1 VVAFAKKEVRTM
13 PHSFAK
19 RLHEDEE
26 QIRNVLESAL
36 LEYSVLFG
44 FVLLLAAVGFGI
56 LYYGH

>member
-1 VVAFAKKEVRTM
+1 M

-36 LEYSVLFG
+36 LEYSVLLG
-44 FVLLLAAVGFGI
+44 FVLLLAAVAFGI
-56 LYYGH
+56 LCYGH